1 MEELEEISRRTFR
14 KGDQF
19 SSEEINNVI
28 TRTAKSCEDRN
39 ETISDIDLGFAGSTF
54 LGAGLDTI
62 NVTSQ
67 SLIIRLCSLDQSI
80 RERIRKEVISTS
92 YTEIGSADDLRKISP
107 YSHAIIL
114 ETLRLDPASN
124 WLLSRVITDKK
135 GIIVGQGIKY
145 HLPMNTTLGSSPWIV
160 HRDES
165 YWGSDAR
172 SFNPKRWLEDDTE
185 NWTMS
190 FGRAPRSCPGQSL
203 AMTFLSK
210 VSKNSKKL
218 KDF

>member
-62 NVTSQ
+62 NMTSQ
-67 SLIIRLCSLDQSI
+67 SLIIRLYSLDQSI
-80 RERIRKEVISTS
+80 RERIRKELISTS

-114 ETLRLDPASN
+114 ETLRLDPASS
-124 WLLSRVITDKK
+124 WLLSRVVTDKK
-135 GIIVGQGIKY
+135 GIIVGKGIKY

-165 YWGSDAR
+165 Y
-172 SFNPKRWLEDDTE
+172 
-185 NWTMS
+185 
-190 FGRAPRSCPGQSL
+190 
-203 AMTFLSK
+203 
-210 VSKNSKKL
+210 
-218 KDF
+218 